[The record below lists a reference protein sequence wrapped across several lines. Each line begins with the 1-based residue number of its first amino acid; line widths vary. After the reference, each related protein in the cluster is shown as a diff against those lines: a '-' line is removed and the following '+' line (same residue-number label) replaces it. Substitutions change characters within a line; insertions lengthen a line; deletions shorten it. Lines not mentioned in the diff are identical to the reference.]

1 MDNSQKSHKSKSN
14 AWRTKELSEQEL
26 SGLRTYK
33 KRETCS
39 RRTPVQDGQFS
50 LHQGCLFYRDLTVQL
65 KDVIGQQLVME
76 IKQMDYPLSSFSFF
90 LFSCLVFSIVKTHWL
105 TLILLCQFFW

>member
-1 MDNSQKSHKSKSN
+1 MGNSQKSHKSKSN
-14 AWRTKELSEQEL
+14 AWRTKELSA
-26 SGLRTYK
+26 GLRTYK

-90 LFSCLVFSIVKTHWL
+90 FVFMFSFFNSKNSLVNFNFTLSIFLVVH
-105 TLILLCQFFW
+105 F